1 MQKKHTN
8 IKKQKQSLLYTPIGI
23 GFLAALF
30 LYMAYSTYGVFTKW
44 RDSHTKLIEA
54 EESYTATV
62 ARHEAISKDL
72 NTLSTPRGKEEVV
85 REKFNVVKEGEGVV
99 VLPGSADSAT
109 LTAETAPKKKKGF
122 WQALK
127 GIFTKGE

>member
-99 VLPGSADSAT
+99 VLPADPNASDFAT
-109 LTAETAPKKKKGF
+109 LNTPKPKKSF
-122 WQALK
+122 WAVLK
-127 GIFTKGE
+127 GLFSKGE